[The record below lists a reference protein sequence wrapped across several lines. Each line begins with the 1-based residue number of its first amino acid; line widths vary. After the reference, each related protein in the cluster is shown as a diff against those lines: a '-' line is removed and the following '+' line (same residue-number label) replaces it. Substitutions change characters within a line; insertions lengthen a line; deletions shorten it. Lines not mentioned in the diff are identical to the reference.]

1 MTERKSPAAPILA
14 AIAIMLL
21 PLGLYVG
28 GYYGLGE
35 YHESPSTIRLYRA
48 RWQCRL
54 FTPLAWAESKVSGRP
69 VRLNWEEN
77 SVIYSTDDDT

>member
-1 MTERKSPAAPILA
+1 MTARPSTAAPILA
-14 AIAIMLL
+14 VLAIVLGT
-21 PLGLYVG
+21 LGLYVG
-28 GYYGLGE
+28 GYYAMGE